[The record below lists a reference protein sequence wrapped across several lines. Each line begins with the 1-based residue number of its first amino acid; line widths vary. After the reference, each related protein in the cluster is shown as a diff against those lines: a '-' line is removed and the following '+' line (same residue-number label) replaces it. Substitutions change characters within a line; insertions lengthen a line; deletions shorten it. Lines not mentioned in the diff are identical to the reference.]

1 MGLVVAVTW
10 GNVSLAARHRRF
22 SVDEYYRMAEA
33 GILHEDDR
41 VELLDGEIIEM
52 TPIGSL
58 HAACVDR
65 LNRIFVSACGDRAI
79 VRVQNPVRLSTDSE
93 PEPDLAI
100 LRPRADDYA
109 RAHPG
114 PADVLLVIEVAD
126 SSLEYDRGRKAQAYA
141 RSGIPEL
148 WIVDLASEVVFV
160 CRDPGARFYRVEETR
175 RRGQRL
181 EVAGLSGVALA
192 VDQMFPT

>member
-1 MGLVVAVTW
+1 L

-65 LNRIFVSACGDRAI
+65 LTRFFVSACGDRAI
-79 VRVQNPVRLSTDSE
+79 VRVQNPVRLSTESE

-100 LRPRADDYA
+100 LRPRADYYA

-126 SSLEYDRGRKAQAYA
+126 SSLDYDRGRKAEAYA

-160 CRDPGARFYRVEETR
+160 CRDPRAGSYRVEETR

-181 EVAGLSGVALA
+181 EVAGLAGVALA

>member
-1 MGLVVAVTW
+1 MI
-10 GNVSLAARHRRF
+10 
-22 SVDEYYRMAEA
+22 EA

-58 HAACVDR
+58 HAACVDCLTR
-65 LNRIFVSACGDRAI
+65 FFVSACGDGAI

-126 SSLEYDRGRKAQAYA
+126 SSLEYDRGR
-141 RSGIPEL
+141 
-148 WIVDLASEVVFV
+148 
-160 CRDPGARFYRVEETR
+160 
-175 RRGQRL
+175 
-181 EVAGLSGVALA
+181 
-192 VDQMFPT
+192 

>member
-1 MGLVVAVTW
+1 
-10 GNVSLAARHRRF
+10 
-22 SVDEYYRMAEA
+22 MAEA

-65 LNRIFVSACGDRAI
+65 LTRIFVNACGDRAI

-114 PADVLLVIEVAD
+114 PA
-126 SSLEYDRGRKAQAYA
+126 
-141 RSGIPEL
+141 
-148 WIVDLASEVVFV
+148 VVFA
-160 CRDPGARFYRVEETR
+160 CRDPRAGVYRVEETR
-175 RRGQRL
+175 RRAERL